1 MVTWSWTSS
10 TSKIFGWC
18 PAWGVARPAS
28 SPDVV
33 YFGESVPA
41 ERKAR
46 KDAMLAECS
55 ALLVVGSSVA
65 VMSSYKIVLE
75 ALRAGKPVAIINGGP
90 GRADT
95 KATFLWRT
103 GVGKALELM
112 LDAIDS

>member
-1 MVTWSWTSS
+1 MC
-10 TSKIFGWC
+10 I
-18 PAWGVARPAS
+18 R
-28 SPDVV
+28 D
-33 YFGESVPA
+33 
-41 ERKAR
+41 R
-46 KDAMLAECS
+46 
-55 ALLVVGSSVA
+55 VVGSSVA

-103 GVGKALELM
+103 GVGEALELM

>member
-18 PAWGVARPAS
+18 PAWGVARPA
-28 SPDVV
+28 
-33 YFGESVPA
+33 SVPA

-103 GVGKALELM
+103 GVGEALELM
-112 LDAIDS
+112 LDAIDG